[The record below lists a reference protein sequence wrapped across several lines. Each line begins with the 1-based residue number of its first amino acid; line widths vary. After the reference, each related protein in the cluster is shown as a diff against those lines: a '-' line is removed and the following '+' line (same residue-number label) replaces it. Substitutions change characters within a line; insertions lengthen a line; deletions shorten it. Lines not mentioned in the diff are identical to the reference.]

1 MLRTPIVIIIVLE
14 FSAHT
19 IKEKKKK
26 RFEKEKTKQL
36 INN

>member
-19 IKEKKKK
+19 IKEKKK